1 MQQKQQYRF
10 LKEAETREKLRSW
23 WTSLERSRGDR
34 ARLRR
39 AEQPDDILL
48 TEPFFRF
55 LEQVPEEWAR
65 PEAMLSSAMVAAAL
79 SHVKD
84 SRDDETFAT
93 QLAMPNL
100 GGKRARMS
108 ELRFQQLQKSRD
120 PEEFFRRLL
129 RAIHLAESKVNI
141 LSLAESIL
149 HWMNEYRYGAD
160 REPQRRIAVRWATE
174 YYTALPKLDKKGG
187 TKT

>member
-1 MQQKQQYRF
+1 MVTQYRF
-10 LKEAETREKLRSW
+10 LNEPEASKRLLNW
-23 WTSLERSRGDR
+23 WESLDKHRGDR

-39 AEQPDDILL
+39 AERPDDVLL

-55 LEQVPEEWAR
+55 LQQMPEEWAK
-65 PEAMLSSAMVAAAL
+65 PEAFLSSAIVAAAL
-79 SHVKD
+79 SHVKEP
-84 SRDDETFAT
+84 RDGETFAT
-93 QLAMPNL
+93 QLALPKQD
-100 GGKRARMS
+100 GKKARMS

-149 HWMNEYRYGAD
+149 HWMNEYRYGIN
-160 REPQRRIAVRWATE
+160 REPEKRLTVRWATD
-174 YYTALPKLDKKGG
+174 YYTALPK
-187 TKT
+187 

>member
-1 MQQKQQYRF
+1 MVTQYRF
-10 LKEAETREKLRSW
+10 LNEPEASKRLLNW
-23 WTSLERSRGDR
+23 WESLDKNRGDR

-39 AEQPDDILL
+39 AERPDDILL

-55 LEQVPEEWAR
+55 LQQMPEEWAK
-65 PEAMLSSAMVAAAL
+65 PEALLSSAIVAAAL
-79 SHVKD
+79 SHVKE
-84 SRDDETFAT
+84 SREGETFAT
-93 QLAMPNL
+93 QLALPKQ
-100 GGKRARMS
+100 GGKKARMS

-149 HWMNEYRYGAD
+149 HWMNEYRYGIN
-160 REPQRRIAVRWATE
+160 REPEKRLTVRWATD
-174 YYTALPKLDKKGG
+174 YYTALPK
-187 TKT
+187 